1 MAWGLGAGIG
11 VAGNFA
17 GHLEQARE
25 AGDFQNVAAQ
35 QGAPKGIFPFWMPGL
50 PGSFLATDPLSDH
63 LLRLPNI
70 QETAQVEP
78 ELALVCELDWLGDE
92 IDSLTPRFAAA
103 FDDCS
108 LRRAGAPKIS
118 VKKNWGPGSKGMAPR
133 WLPVEGLARGCHLDS
148 LWLASFVLRDGVL
161 HAYGVDSPVAG
172 YSYFHHQILDWIVE
186 KLASQ
191 RDQGPLEDVGA
202 MLRSIGRPKMV
213 LVTIGATLYT
223 PFGESGWLKPGDR
236 TAVCL
241 YDPKDGTA
249 EELTRQALEGQETP
263 ASILIRDVVL

>member
-25 AGDFQNVAAQ
+25 AGDFRNVQAE

-63 LLRLPNI
+63 LLRLPNLT
-70 QETAQVEP
+70 ETAQVEP
-78 ELALVCELDWLGDE
+78 EMALVCELDWLGDE

-108 LRRAGAPKIS
+108 LRREGAPKIS
-118 VKKNWGPGSKGMAPR
+118 VKKNWGPGSKGMASK
-133 WLPVEGLARGCHLDS
+133 WLAVDGFARGCTLDQFR
-148 LWLASFVLRDGVL
+148 LASFVLRDGVL

-172 YSYFHHQILDWIVE
+172 YSYFHHMLLDWVVG
-186 KLASQ
+186 KLAVQ

-202 MLRSIGRPKMV
+202 MLRSVGKPQKIV
-213 LVTIGATLYT
+213 VTIGATLYT
-223 PFGESGWLKPGDR
+223 EFGESGWLKPGDR

-241 YDPKDGTA
+241 YRPEHGSA
-249 EELTRQALEGQETP
+249 EDLVRKSLAGEETP